1 MQRSVLKTAARNAVG
16 RRDIGMRTGWMATRS
31 LRPVVGMDE
40 GYTAILCR
48 RLSSPSTLRAA
59 EACTL
64 RRRPSMLPHVPV
76 RRPPNSASACVPSLS
91 SPSSGR
97 TYARDFLRL
106 AVPVTADS
114 PSSVPFDED
123 DREERGKGSSWAAE
137 AEAEERLDPVVV
149 GAGTGSGFRIFL

>member
-1 MQRSVLKTAARNAVG
+1 M
-16 RRDIGMRTGWMATRS
+16 
-31 LRPVVGMDE
+31 
-40 GYTAILCR
+40 
-48 RLSSPSTLRAA
+48 
-59 EACTL
+59 
-64 RRRPSMLPHVPV
+64 
-76 RRPPNSASACVPSLS
+76 
-91 SPSSGR
+91 
-97 TYARDFLRL
+97 